1 MSIDSLNLIRELLEC
16 YIDEQ
21 EAKLTELESK
31 KEKDLSLSLDIYRTK
46 TALELGKT
54 ALEQFNGKWHR

>member
-21 EAKLTELESK
+21 EAKLTELEGKGK
-31 KEKDLSLSLDIYRTK
+31 KDVIYLELYRVK
-46 TALELGKT
+46 TALEQGKT